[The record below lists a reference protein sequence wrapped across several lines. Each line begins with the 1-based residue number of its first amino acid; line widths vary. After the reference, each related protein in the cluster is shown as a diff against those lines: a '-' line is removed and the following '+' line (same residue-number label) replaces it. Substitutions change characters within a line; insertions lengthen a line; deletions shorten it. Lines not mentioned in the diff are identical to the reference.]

1 MSKHNT
7 MNETHEQTGIELVK
21 AGHSLQFEGI
31 SGYTLIKCEKSA
43 KNEDRTIT
51 VPALSMTYQAHVCGC
66 KVDDIYSLPAADFT
80 RVCLEVQNFLLNS
93 EK

>member
-1 MSKHNT
+1 
-7 MNETHEQTGIELVK
+7 MNETHEQTGIETGIELVK

-51 VPALSMTYQAHVCGC
+51 VPALSMTYQAHVAAAACGC

-80 RVCLEVQNFLLNS
+80 RVKYRSRSVIFRN
-93 EK
+93 

>member
-31 SGYTLIKCEKSA
+31 SGYTLLNAKSLLRM
-43 KNEDRTIT
+43 KIE
-51 VPALSMTYQAHVCGC
+51 LSQFQHY
-66 KVDDIYSLPAADFT
+66 P
-80 RVCLEVQNFLLNS
+80 
-93 EK
+93 

>member
-21 AGHSLQFEGI
+21 AGHSLQ
-31 SGYTLIKCEKSA
+31 LA
-43 KNEDRTIT
+43 
-51 VPALSMTYQAHVCGC
+51 AVCGC